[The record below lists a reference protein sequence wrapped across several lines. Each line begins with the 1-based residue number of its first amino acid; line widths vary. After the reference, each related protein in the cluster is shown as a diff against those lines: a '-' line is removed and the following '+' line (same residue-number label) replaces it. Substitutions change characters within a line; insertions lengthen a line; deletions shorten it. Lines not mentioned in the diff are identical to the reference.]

1 MLWLI
6 TLLVLAVAA
15 FFVVKMMKSN
25 TQKQQAEHDQLQRE
39 RLGSTTGPQGSSSA
53 PHESHAGT
61 SPTDSTE
68 SSLSSTAATAAAA
81 AGVTATAMAAGAA
94 ATSTA
99 PSGTTPSG
107 TTPTGTAPTGTAAK
121 GSAATSADDSRLAS
135 GDTLIDVRE
144 MIKIL
149 NLDGP
154 DAARLQIQ
162 RDQLVALRKGDADG
176 VPDAATLDAVAS
188 KLRQMLA

>member
-25 TQKQQAEHDQLQRE
+25 TLKQQEEHDQLQRE
-39 RLGSTTGPQGSSSA
+39 RLGSVAAADGSTSPS
-53 PHESHAGT
+53 HERHAGT
-61 SPTDSTE
+61 APTDTAE
-68 SSLSSTAATAAAA
+68 SSLNTTAATAAAA
-81 AGVTATAMAAGAA
+81 AGVTATGMAAGV
-94 ATSTA
+94 TA
-99 PSGTTPSG
+99 
-107 TTPTGTAPTGTAAK
+107 TGTAAK
-121 GSAATSADDSRLAS
+121 GSAATSAVDSRLAS
-135 GDTLIDVRE
+135 GDTLTDVRE

-162 RDQLVALRKGDADG
+162 RDQLVALRKGDDG
-176 VPDAATLDAVAS
+176 GAPDAATLDSVAS
-188 KLRQMLA
+188 KLREMLA